1 MNDKI
6 NRISLFD
13 KKSSHIELIDFLLFI
28 VTNFKYI
35 LISVSIMLFFTIMQ
49 ITFFLKNDYQSTA
62 KILSS
67 KKSNSSGIA
76 GLASQFGVEIPTGNQ
91 DPEWAYNEILK
102 SRTLAREL
110 INKNYD
116 TKKYGENILLSS
128 ILLKEFGIEEN
139 DKTRLQSIAIDK
151 FLNHMLSV
159 TENNKTNVIKISI
172 NAFEPKL
179 ARDLVKDLI
188 IELEN
193 HQKNFVKNNT
203 SEIKIFI
210 EERIAET
217 QVELEAKEEDLKD
230 FMARN
235 RRIENSP
242 LLQLQQ
248 NRLSREV
255 TVLIGV
261 FTTLKQQYE
270 TTKIEEYRDA
280 DYIIILDAPEIPTSK
295 LDPRIKIRILF
306 AIIFGIGIGLV
317 IALIFDFIS
326 NLNSRDTKKF
336 SLLKNSLGLSKI
348 KSQST

>member
-1 MNDKI
+1 MADKI
-6 NRISLFD
+6 NRISLL
-13 KKSSHIELIDFLLFI
+13 KSKSNHIDLIDFLIFI
-28 VTNFKYI
+28 LANLKYI
-35 LISVSIMLFFTIMQ
+35 LICISIMLAFTIVQ
-49 ITFFLKNDYQSTA
+49 ITFFLKDNYQSTA

-76 GLASQFGVEIPTGNQ
+76 GLASQFGVEIPIGNQ

-116 TKKYGENILLSS
+116 TKKYGKNILFSS
-128 ILLKEFGIEEN
+128 ILLKEFGIEE
-139 DKTRLQSIAIDK
+139 DDETKIQSIAIDK
-151 FLNHMLSV
+151 FLNHMLFV
-159 TENNKTNVIKISI
+159 TDNNKTNVIKISI

-188 IELEN
+188 AELGN

-210 EERIAET
+210 EERISET

-280 DYIIILDAPEIPTSK
+280 DHIIILDEPEIPTSK
-295 LDPRIKIRILF
+295 LDPRIGLRILF
-306 AIIFGIGIGLV
+306 AIIFGVGTGML
-317 IALIFDFIS
+317 IALIFDYS
-326 NLNSRDTKKF
+326 KNLNKTDAEKIA
-336 SLLKNSLGLSKI
+336 LLKSRLNWNKI
-348 KSQST
+348 